1 MRDNYMMNYPLGL
14 VPTGE
19 VVEAK
24 REGIYEP
31 LKPKPLRG
39 PHVGFRD
46 YLLSVEFE
54 HLLTY
59 RSAGRFDHQKAA
71 LKYLMESSR
80 ILSRDLPSIRN
91 LT

>member
-46 YLLSVEFE
+46 TKKENFKRISLYF
-54 HLLTY
+54 TY
-59 RSAGRFDHQKAA
+59 PHFVNVIDRADRFG
-71 LKYLMESSR
+71 SSQR
-80 ILSRDLPSIRN
+80 HYF
-91 LT
+91 